1 MRNKTGDSQ
10 IIIKNIIIYG
20 QFFSPSAFIISIFS
34 ACAKKDPCRKGFFC
48 LFNSQNSLTYLIFSG
63 FEKLEELC
71 VEEKIRWKNRKLGH
85 SYLFVI
91 PIAQKRTKKGPQKQ
105 LDRFF
110 KTPEKKMGK
119 NLNFKNRQ
127 KLLQRH
133 SSPSGVFRLKKVS

>member
-1 MRNKTGDSQ
+1 M
-10 IIIKNIIIYG
+10 IIKNIIIYG

-34 ACAKKDPCRKGFFC
+34 ACAKKDPCRKGFFY
-48 LFNSQNSLTYLIFSG
+48 LFNSQNSMTYLIFSG

-71 VEEKIRWKNRKLGH
+71 VEEKIRGKYRKLGH

>member
-1 MRNKTGDSQ
+1 MGNFFHQVHLLFLFLVLVLKKTHG
-10 IIIKNIIIYG
+10 G
-20 QFFSPSAFIISIFS
+20 
-34 ACAKKDPCRKGFFC
+34 KDFLL

-71 VEEKIRWKNRKLGH
+71 VEEKIRGKNRKLGH

-110 KTPEKKMGK
+110 KNTRKENGKKSE
-119 NLNFKNRQ
+119 F
-127 KLLQRH
+127 
-133 SSPSGVFRLKKVS
+133 